1 MFWFAKLQV
10 VCLTMCDAWRT
21 DGLFSSSRWHAEMKC
36 YHSNFGLRY
45 FIRNGCFN
53 SYFTTHQLHCVSFH
67 IGYDFTTNLVSCVAA
82 VPCTSSSQTAILYKS
97 TLGESSAP
105 QIFTL
110 VREGDSPKCSERSPG
125 VTSCCPKSPLGQ
137 FLLPC
142 TPHLVSPPVSPRLQ
156 MVTVDPGQ
164 GKVLRNLLWVEEY
177 TCTKW
182 LHRFIRG
189 SVLSYEIKLAEF
201 WVLKQAANIL
211 VNNDNHVGFSE
222 SQGRLRTDV
231 LFATSQLLLWYITGE
246 FLTGYL
252 RGKCSKRK
260 VSYQIWW
267 AVAFCILSSLWVAW
281 MWTKDKPCRWITAF
295 MVRELPVDTRLVGT
309 PLQVRISGTQRQEE
323 WRYGSE
329 DPLGLIPCLQ
339 CRIQAYSCFQGTY
352 SYI

>member
-125 VTSCCPKSPLGQ
+125 VTSCCPKSPMGQ

-142 TPHLVSPPVSPRLQ
+142 TPHLLPRLCP
-156 MVTVDPGQ
+156 PGS
-164 GKVLRNLLWVEEY
+164 RWSLW
-177 TCTKW
+177 
-182 LHRFIRG
+182 IR
-189 SVLSYEIKLAEF
+189 V
-201 WVLKQAANIL
+201 
-211 VNNDNHVGFSE
+211 
-222 SQGRLRTDV
+222 
-231 LFATSQLLLWYITGE
+231 
-246 FLTGYL
+246 
-252 RGKCSKRK
+252 RGKCCEICCGWKNTHVLNDFIDS
-260 VSYQIWW
+260 
-267 AVAFCILSSLWVAW
+267 
-281 MWTKDKPCRWITAF
+281 
-295 MVRELPVDTRLVGT
+295 
-309 PLQVRISGTQRQEE
+309 
-323 WRYGSE
+323 
-329 DPLGLIPCLQ
+329 
-339 CRIQAYSCFQGTY
+339 
-352 SYI
+352 